1 MRVTGFAFEPSHPGE
16 RYLDR
21 IKLIKIL
28 LTNDIVQHLCLE
40 ECQVDKYILS
50 VKFLQLLY

>member
-50 VKFLQLLY
+50 GNFLQLLY